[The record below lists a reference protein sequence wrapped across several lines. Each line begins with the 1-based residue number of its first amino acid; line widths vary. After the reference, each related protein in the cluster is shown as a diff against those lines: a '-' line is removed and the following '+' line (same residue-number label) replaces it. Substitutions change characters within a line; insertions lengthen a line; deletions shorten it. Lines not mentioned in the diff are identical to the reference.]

1 MTDRRRRTRRWL
13 PLAGLM
19 ATIIFVA
26 SFSIDGATRD
36 GYDPMVAFVSLLLLG
51 DGGWVQVVTFI
62 VSGALLV
69 VFARGLRETIA
80 GAGGAAVA
88 IGLAGVGL
96 IVAGIFPP
104 DPGQG
109 YPPGAPAGIAAEYS
123 WHAFVHVVGALLH
136 FGGLPVACILMARR
150 WFGSGE
156 PRWAAYSLASG
167 MVMLV
172 LYAATSTSPGTAGL
186 YPEAAGLLQRLSLL
200 VGLAWVA
207 ALSIRFG
214 PEQAD
219 DRADQDVAAPLE
231 SAGR

>member
-1 MTDRRRRTRRWL
+1 VTARQRPTGRWL
-13 PLAGLM
+13 PLTGL
-19 ATIIFVA
+19 AAAVLFVA
-26 SFSIDGATRD
+26 SFTIDGATRD
-36 GYDPMVAFVSLLLLG
+36 GYDPSSAFVSLLLLG
-51 DGGWVQVVTFI
+51 DRGWVQVVTFI

-80 GAGGAAVA
+80 EAGGAAVA

-104 DPGQG
+104 DAGQG

-123 WHAFVHVVGALLH
+123 WHAFVHVVGALLL

-156 PRWAAYSLASG
+156 RRWAPYSLVSG
-167 MVMLV
+167 VSMLA
-172 LYAATSTSPGTAGL
+172 LYAATTTSPGTAGL
-186 YPEAAGLLQRLSLL
+186 FPEAAGLLQRIAVL

-207 ALSIRFG
+207 ALSVSFT
-214 PEQAD
+214 PEHGD